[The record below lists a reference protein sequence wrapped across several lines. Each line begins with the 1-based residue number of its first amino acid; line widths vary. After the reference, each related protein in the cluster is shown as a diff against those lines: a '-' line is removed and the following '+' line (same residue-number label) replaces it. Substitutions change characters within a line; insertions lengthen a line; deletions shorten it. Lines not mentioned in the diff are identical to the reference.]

1 MGREMTELRNP
12 QALTSD
18 VLEQPRQRLRLTY
31 EKGEAIKFISHQDEF
46 RLWERTLRRADLPLL
61 YSQGFTPQ
69 PQLQFA
75 SPLGVG
81 ITGVNEF
88 LDITLSPPV
97 SLAEVEQRT
106 RAKLPPGVVL
116 HAVAEVPL
124 KTEAL
129 QGLLIGADYTILIYA
144 EPDEIAPAL
153 ITKTIEQFLAQQTV
167 WRERERKGEKY
178 IYNLRPLVFEL
189 TYIGYAPDREEHQI
203 FLRVQQRE
211 GATGRPDEVVAAL
224 GFEDYA
230 RTLRR
235 DRVYLAN
242 QPADLAMFA
251 AYPLI
256 HQDEIAHPANAKHK
270 SRRRRGAPIHHTPH
284 KTGQSISERAGDEFA

>member
-1 MGREMTELRNP
+1 MIETTNP
-12 QALTSD
+12 RSSISVPQD
-18 VLEQPRQRLRLTY
+18 QPRQRIRLTY

-61 YSQGFTPQ
+61 YSQGFNPQ

-75 SPLGVG
+75 SALGVG

-88 LDITLSPPV
+88 LDITLSPPLP
-97 SLAEVEQRT
+97 LAEIEARI
-106 RAKLPPGVVL
+106 RAKLPPGVAL
-116 HAVAEVPL
+116 HALQEVLL

-144 EPDEIAPAL
+144 EPDEIAPGL
-153 ITKTIEQFLAQQTV
+153 IEQRIAEFLAKPAI

-189 TYIGYAPDREEHQI
+189 TYAGYDPASEEHRI
-203 FLRVQQRE
+203 LLRVQQRE

-224 GFEDYA
+224 GFDDYA

-235 DRVYLAN
+235 DRLYFAN
-242 QPADLAMFA
+242 QPTDVAVFA
-251 AYPLI
+251 AYPI
-256 HQDEIAHPANAKHK
+256 VRQDEIAHPANAKRL
-270 SRRRRGAPIHHTPH
+270 SRRRRKGPVHHTPH
-284 KTGQSISERAGDEFA
+284 KTGRSISERAGDEFG